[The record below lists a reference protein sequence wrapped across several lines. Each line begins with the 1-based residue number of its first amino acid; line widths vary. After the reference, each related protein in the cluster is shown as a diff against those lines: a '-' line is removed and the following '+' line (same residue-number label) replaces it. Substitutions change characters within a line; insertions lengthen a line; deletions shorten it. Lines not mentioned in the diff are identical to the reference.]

1 MKSAEPEILGEH
13 VGGLPAHKKV
23 MKKGK
28 DVNYELGK
36 VTAPYMTKF
45 CKYLSDAIS
54 SISLNIGYNQS
65 DLHSEL
71 TGSMNT
77 MTDNLQSLISGYREE
92 KEAER

>member
-1 MKSAEPEILGEH
+1 
-13 VGGLPAHKKV
+13 

-28 DVNYELGK
+28 YVNYELGK

>member
-1 MKSAEPEILGEH
+1 
-13 VGGLPAHKKV
+13 

-28 DVNYELGK
+28 YVNYELGK

-54 SISLNIGYNQS
+54 SIPLPIGDNQS
-65 DLHSEL
+65 FWHSAL
-71 TGSMNT
+71 KFSMNK
-77 MTDNLQSLISGYREE
+77 MTGKLQPLISGYREE